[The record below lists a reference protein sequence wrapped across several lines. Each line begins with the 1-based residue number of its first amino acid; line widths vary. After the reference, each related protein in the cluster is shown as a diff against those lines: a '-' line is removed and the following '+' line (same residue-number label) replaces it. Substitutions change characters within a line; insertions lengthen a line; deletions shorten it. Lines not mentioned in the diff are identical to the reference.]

1 MLKKIIFSVLILSL
15 VSFSFALAQD
25 QMIDGAMMDDKVME
39 DQMIMGGSMG
49 MSIGPV
55 IYGQMVHVYFDLLIF
70 IVALFLVIKIGSGKI
85 RYPIITLA
93 LGFLVSALIPVF
105 FGHSFMWLVAL
116 IKSGFG
122 LLSILLFIQAFGGI
136 SLIFPKKD

>member
-15 VSFSFALAQD
+15 VSFSFALAQG
-25 QMIDGAMMDDKVME
+25 QMMDDKVTE
-39 DQMIMGGSMG
+39 DQMTMGGSMG

-105 FGHSFMWLVAL
+105 FGHGLMWLVAL